1 MSPFSLRPGCLPRP
15 KVAETATRRWGAP
28 ACGRDR
34 LPDAARRSRGRSASR
49 WAGRLTALG
58 AAALSAA
65 TMLAGPLPD
74 GLLPATTVTG
84 QPLAVP
90 PQCRGLVLGF
100 LGAECPVAR
109 QYAVRLGEIAAAQA
123 DRGIV
128 VIGVDA
134 NRQDSDAEIAAVC
147 RELGVGYPVVRD
159 ISQRLARHVGAKR
172 TGGVVLLDGAG
183 TVVYSGRVD
192 DQFSPGL
199 VRPVATTHDLV
210 AAIEDLVAGRPV
222 AVPATEA
229 VGCLIAF
236 DRPATAQDDA
246 PTFASTIAP
255 LLQQHCLECHR
266 PGEIGPFT
274 VSDYDE
280 VRGWADMMV
289 EVMEQGRMPPWHA
302 NPDHGS
308 FSNARQ
314 LPPGTIDLFRRWI
327 EAGYPPG
334 DMTRVPPAPAF
345 VDGWRLPRSPDL
357 IVPMAPLA
365 YTVPAS
371 GTVEYQYFVA
381 DPGIEADTWVGATQV
396 VPGAA
401 AVVHHALVFARPES
415 LADFRGTGLI
425 SAYVPGQRSTVFPT
439 GYARRVPKKAKF
451 VFQMHYTPTGRAT
464 DDLTRIGLQTIPAEE
479 VTHEVITLAALEQDF
494 EIPPGAAAH
503 EVRGTLGRWPVGSRL
518 LAITPHMHL
527 RGKAFRVEAVRPGGR
542 TILLDVPRYDFN
554 WQHSYELTESLPLD
568 DVERIEI
575 VAVFDNSPGNP
586 VNPAPHETVM
596 WGDQTW
602 EEMALCFFE
611 VAAPRSGDA
620 VRWQEGASRATTDE
634 ATVRAEARA
643 DAFLTRF
650 DADRDGVVT
659 RAEGSRIVRDFAF
672 SSLDADGDGRIT
684 RDEMVKAAGA
694 ERRDR

>member
-1 MSPFSLRPGCLPRP
+1 MPVSPGNQVPETFHRRRSPELVPLDRLRARG
-15 KVAETATRRWGAP
+15 RRWFPP
-28 ACGRDR
+28 A
-34 LPDAARRSRGRSASR
+34 AVASAV
-49 WAGRLTALG
+49 AALG
-58 AAALSAA
+58 VVIGSMGASAA
-65 TMLAGPLPD
+65 PLPE
-74 GLLPATTVTG
+74 GLLPKKTVTG
-84 QPLAVP
+84 AALELP
-90 PQCRGLVLGF
+90 PRPRGLVLGF

-109 QYAVRLGEIAAAQA
+109 QYAVRLGEIAASQA

-128 VIGVDA
+128 VLGVDS
-134 NRQDSDAEIAAVC
+134 NSQDTDADIATMCA
-147 RELGVGYPVVRD
+147 ELGVVVPVVRD
-159 ISQRLARHVGAKR
+159 DGQRIARHVGARR
-172 TGGVVLLDGAG
+172 TGGVVLLDAAG
-183 TVVYSGRVD
+183 QVIYSGRVD

-199 VRPVATTHDLV
+199 VRPAATSHDLV
-210 AAIEDLVAGRPV
+210 AAIDDFVAGRPV

-236 DRPATAQDDA
+236 DRPVQAVADA
-246 PTFASTIAP
+246 PTFATTIAP
-255 LLQQHCLECHR
+255 LLHQHCLECHR
-266 PGEIGPFT
+266 PGEIGPFAVT
-274 VSDYDE
+274 DYEE
-280 VRGWADMMV
+280 VKGWADMMV

-302 NPDHGS
+302 HPDHGS

-327 EAGYPPG
+327 EAGSPPG
-334 DMTRVPPAPAF
+334 DMTLVPPAPSF
-345 VDGWRLPRSPDL
+345 VDGWRLPRTPDL
-357 IVPMAPLA
+357 IVPMAEFPFH
-365 YTVPAS
+365 VPAS

-381 DPGIEADTWVGATQV
+381 DPGIDEETWVGATQV

-439 GYARRVPKKAKF
+439 GYARRLPKKAKF

-464 DDLTRIGLQTIPAEE
+464 DDLTRIGLLTLPADD

-527 RGKAFRVEAVRPGGR
+527 RGKAFRVEAVRPEGR

-554 WQHSYELTESLPLD
+554 WQHSYELTESLALD

-575 VAVFDNSPGNP
+575 VAVFDNSSGNP
-586 VNPAPHETVM
+586 VNPAPHDTVM

-611 VAAPRSGDA
+611 VAAPRSGDT
-620 VRWQEGASRATTDE
+620 VRWQEGHTRADGADASA
-634 ATVRAEARA
+634 RAEARA
-643 DAFLTRF
+643 DAFFSRF
-650 DADRDGVVT
+650 DADHDGAVT

-672 SSLDADGDGRIT
+672 STLDADEDGRIT
-684 RDEMVKAAGA
+684 REEMVKAAGA
-694 ERRDR
+694 EHRDR